1 MGGEEFSC
9 TGIIVEELNYL
20 EVFHY
25 EKWSDKELPSLTANE
40 KFIPSTL
47 ELAKGKTSAP

>member
-9 TGIIVEELNYL
+9 TGVIVEQLNYL

-25 EKWSDKELPSLTANE
+25 EKWSDKELPSFSENE
-40 KFIPSTL
+40 SFTPSIL
-47 ELAKGKTSAP
+47 DLSKGRTSAP